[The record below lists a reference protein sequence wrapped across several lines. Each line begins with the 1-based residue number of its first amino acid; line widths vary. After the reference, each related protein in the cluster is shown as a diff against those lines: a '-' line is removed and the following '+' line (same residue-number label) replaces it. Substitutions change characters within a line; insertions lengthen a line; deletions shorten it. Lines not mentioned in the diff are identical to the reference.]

1 MSGDD
6 ILSRLDRIADGIEN
20 ISEVLNKPESKL
32 KRGLELAG
40 FVAVIL
46 AAMTI
51 ADIIRNW
58 IIGG

>member
-20 ISEVLNKPESKL
+20 ISEVLNKPESKI
-32 KRGLELAG
+32 KRVLELAG
-40 FVAVIL
+40 LIAAIL

-51 ADIIRNW
+51 ADIIRKW
-58 IIGG
+58 IVGG